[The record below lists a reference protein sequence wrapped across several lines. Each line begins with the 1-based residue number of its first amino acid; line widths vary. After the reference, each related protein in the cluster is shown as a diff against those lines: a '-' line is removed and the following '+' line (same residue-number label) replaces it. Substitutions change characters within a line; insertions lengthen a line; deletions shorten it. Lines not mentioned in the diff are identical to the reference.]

1 MTDTAVLGLRAAFY
15 EQLHCRY
22 QRHAFDNWLVWGGNE
37 TIEIDGTT
45 YGPTLARAYIEP
57 GKTSARATVRCQL
70 FIDAIDA
77 SAVCA
82 EDVNARLW
90 TDVGDTG
97 SYIKMGLVT
106 DGQSAVVPDGNN
118 LVFESTAFDLSRTG
132 AFNYTVEFSEDS
144 HVEAG
149 RKEWI
154 SLKD

>member
-1 MTDTAVLGLRAAFY
+1 M
-15 EQLHCRY
+15 
-22 QRHAFDNWLVWGGNE
+22 
-37 TIEIDGTT
+37 
-45 YGPTLARAYIEP
+45 
-57 GKTSARATVRCQL
+57 RCHR

-77 SAVCA
+77 SAVGA

-97 SYIKMGLVT
+97 SYIEMRLVT
-106 DGQSAVVPDGNN
+106 DRQDAAVPDGNN

-132 AFNYTVEFSEDS
+132 AFNYTVEFSADS

-154 SLKD
+154 SLNDLAKNSDCVIVVSPQWVRQDPTIAEVCARKVGARVEEGGFR